1 MGFVMGRGRVNGSAL
16 TDDGDDMV
24 GWIRSE
30 IIEVD
35 LSRDMLMALS
45 QEYTG
50 YGTEQLYWLKRG
62 MLEFR

>member
-1 MGFVMGRGRVNGSAL
+1 MGSVFVGSVMGRWRVNGSAL
-16 TDDGDDMV
+16 TDDRADMV

-45 QEYTG
+45 AG
-50 YGTEQLYWLKRG
+50 
-62 MLEFR
+62 